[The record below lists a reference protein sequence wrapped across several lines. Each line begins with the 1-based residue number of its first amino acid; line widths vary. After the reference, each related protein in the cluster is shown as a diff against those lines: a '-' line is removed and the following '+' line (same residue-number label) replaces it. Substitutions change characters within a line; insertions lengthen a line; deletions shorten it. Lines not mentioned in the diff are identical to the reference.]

1 MVDRM
6 MPMNDTTLMPISKNS
21 SSLLL
26 PNIIPAP
33 KQQQQYQQQYQ
44 QQHQHQQQQQQ
55 LHLIKPGPFDVI
67 CARGKQAYNHA
78 GNKYFRSMIAKAT
91 TKYSNAESKL
101 HRSMIV
107 TEIVDAMRARGNG
120 FIRQTLNGE
129 WCACSDVMCREKIGQ
144 HFRKNAPTKFKQRV
158 KEMCTSKLVEE
169 LNNLV
174 LSNNRVKQTMERFS
188 MDVIFIIED
197 DEVAFLEK
205 AFQANI
211 KLLNIFK
218 EDTSGLV
225 QKFHHQYLIG
235 QHMVHATCNNIQ
247 NNYNHERPSTWR
259 CGSNARAA

>member
-6 MPMNDTTLMPISKNS
+6 MPMNNDTTLMPISKNS

-33 KQQQQYQQQYQ
+33 KQQ
-44 QQHQHQQQQQQ
+44 HQQQ
-55 LHLIKPGPFDVI
+55 HLIKPGPFDVI
-67 CARGKQAYNHA
+67 CARGKQAYNHT
-78 GNKYFRSMIAKAT
+78 GNKYFRSMIANAT
-91 TKYSNAESKL
+91 KKYSNVESKL
-101 HRSMIV
+101 QRSMIV

-120 FIRQTLNGE
+120 FIRQTPQGE
-129 WCACSDVMCREKIGQ
+129 WCECSDVMCREKTGQ
-144 HFRKNAPTKFKQRV
+144 HFRNALGTMYKSSTKFKQRV
-158 KEMCTSKLVEE
+158 KEMCTPKLVED

-235 QHMVHATCNNIQ
+235 QHMVDATCNNIR
-247 NNYNHERPSTWR
+247 NNYNHEQPSSWR